1 MNRLAQRVPDVIVAV
16 DALNISTVRLYG
28 VTERGLEFLEVDS
41 GDPPNIC
48 GRGPHGWAIE
58 PCRLNDAVRRA
69 ESAGMTVAILDR
81 AAASTREAVTVW
93 RASGQA
99 AR

>member
-1 MNRLAQRVPDVIVAV
+1 MNRVAQRMPDVIVAA
-16 DALNISTVRLYG
+16 DAVNVTTPRLYG
-28 VTERGLEFLEVDS
+28 VTARGLEFLEVDS

-69 ESAGMTVAILDR
+69 ELAGMTVVILN
-81 AAASTREAVTVW
+81 AAVATTREAVAAW
-93 RASGQA
+93 RASGEA
-99 AR
+99 MP